1 MTEDEKS
8 TLRRLA
14 DERGIAP
21 TRVEIAPADR
31 SGYFRVFPAPRRL
44 IEMPGPRGFC
54 NLSDPDEEVFRLAKQ
69 AQSFGK
75 KLARR
80 LGVELI
86 DRSGEVSGR
95 AVVNLDRRARSPL
108 TAPTAAPLPTAIP
121 S

>member
-8 TLRRLA
+8 TIRRLA
-14 DERGIAP
+14 EERGLAP
-21 TRVEIAPADR
+21 TRVEIAPMDH

-44 IEMPGPRGFC
+44 VEFPGPRGFG
-54 NLSDPDEEVFRLAKQ
+54 NLNDPDEAVFRLAKQ
-69 AQSFGK
+69 AQIFGK
-75 KLARR
+75 KLARQF
-80 LGVELI
+80 GVELI